1 MRLAIPIWD
10 DRVSPL
16 LDTASRLL
24 LIEVKNGAETSRFEI
39 LLDEQEISRRCLR
52 IHALGVNVLICGAV
66 SRPFLRMLASAE
78 ITLIPEISGPAEEV
92 LQAYLKG
99 TLSNARF
106 LMPGCRR
113 AKLSGGKL
121 SAGGCRGRSSSHS
134 GRHRVLSKENAA
146 RPKMT

>member
-10 DRVSPL
+10 DRVSPV

-24 LIEVKNGAETSRFEI
+24 LIEVKDGAETSRFEI

-78 ITLIPEISGPAEEV
+78 ITLIPEISGATEEV

-99 TLSNARF
+99 TLSQTRF

-113 AKLSGGKL
+113 GKV
-121 SAGGCRGRSSSHS
+121 SAGICRRRSRAPSE
-134 GRHRVLSKENAA
+134 RDRAWSKKPSA
-146 RPKMT
+146 RQPT